1 VSNRPNT
8 ESHGAA
14 DLLKVRDLQL
24 SLIYDTVTDV
34 IFALNVTDDGRFM
47 FSSVNQRFVEA
58 TGLRKDDVV
67 GKYIEEVIPPQAH
80 ALVLGKYREAIRSR
94 KAVSWEEISMYPS
107 GQKIGEVTVAPV
119 IDANDECHQ
128 LIGTVHDVTEYR
140 KIHALL
146 EKAEERWR
154 LALEGSGAGVW
165 DWDVKGGTTSYS
177 AQWKRMLGY
186 REEEIGPDVVEWVDR
201 IHPEDKYSVTD
212 AMNSAVTNHRSTLV
226 TEHRLRHANGSW
238 VWVHSHGMISY
249 DRAGQPERMIGTV
262 VDITARKEAEAA
274 TQLSALVYRNS
285 SEGMLVTDSDGVIIA
300 TNEAFA
306 RSRGTTAE
314 RIIGVALLDF
324 FQIAVGAESFLRI
337 QRQLQATGRWRGEVW
352 QRAADGTK
360 IAELC
365 NIDTIY
371 NADRSVSKRIFL
383 FLDITEQK
391 MAEKVIWRQANFD
404 ALTSLPNRFMFTDRL
419 KHAVELGRRSN
430 APLALLF
437 IDLDRFKEVN
447 DGLGHT
453 LGDALLVQ
461 VAKRLREYVR
471 DADIIARLGGDEF
484 AIILENAAQKQVDQ
498 IAETVT
504 NILSLPFDLEG
515 HVAYVSASVGI
526 AYYPKDALHI
536 ENLIKHADQAMYA
549 VKREGGNRYG
559 YFLAP
564 MQDRAVA
571 RRRLINN
578 LHNAITEN
586 QLQVHYQPIIDLKDG
601 SVSKAEALLRWEHPV
616 EGAIRPDVFIPLAEE
631 IGIIDR
637 ISHWVC
643 DETLARFAQRC
654 ILDDRFQISVNFSPA
669 QFKGGKD
676 GFHSLFEVMKKF
688 ATSPA
693 CIVIEI
699 TEGVLLNLD
708 ERMLKKFEMLA
719 NRGIQLALDD
729 FGTGYSSLA
738 YLTRLKF
745 NFLKIDK
752 VFIRDLENNAKNQA
766 LCEAIITMAHKLGM
780 KVIAEGVE
788 TEAQQRL
795 LAAAGCDFG
804 QGYFFS
810 RPMAFEDFERY
821 VTERTS
827 IGS

>member
-1 VSNRPNT
+1 MPNRPKAA
-8 ESHGAA
+8 SHGAA
-14 DLLKVRDLQL
+14 DPLEARELQL
-24 SLIYDTVTDV
+24 SLIYDTLTDV

-47 FSSVNQRFVEA
+47 FGSVNQRFVET
-58 TGLRKDDVV
+58 TGLRKDDVI
-67 GKYIEEVIPPQAH
+67 GKYIEEVIPAQAH
-80 ALVLGKYREAIRSR
+80 ALVLGKYREAMRSR

-107 GQKIGEVTVAPV
+107 GQKIGEVTVVPV
-119 IDANDECHQ
+119 IDANGECRQ
-128 LIGTVHDVTEYR
+128 LIGTVHDVTEHR

-146 EKAEERWR
+146 EKTEERWR

-165 DWDVKGGTTSYS
+165 DWDVREGTTSYS
-177 AQWKRMLGY
+177 AQWERMLGY
-186 REEEIGPDVVEWVDR
+186 RGKGMSSDVVGWIDR
-201 IHPEDKYSVTD
+201 IHPDDRPAVTE
-212 AMNSAVTNHRSTLV
+212 AMHSAVKNHRSALV
-226 TEHRLRHANGSW
+226 TEHRLQHADGSW

-249 DRAGQPERMIGTV
+249 DRAGEPERMIGTV

-285 SEGMLVTDSDGVIIA
+285 SEGMLVTDADGVIIA

-314 RIIGVALLDF
+314 NIVGVALLDF
-324 FQIAVGAESFLRI
+324 FQIAMGAEWFLEI
-337 QRQLQATGRWRGEVW
+337 QRQLRTTGRWRGEVW
-352 QRAADGTK
+352 QRAADGAR

-371 NADRSVSKRIFL
+371 NADGSVSKRIFL

-391 MAEKVIWRQANFD
+391 LAEKVIWRQANFD

-419 KHAVELGRRSN
+419 RHAIELGRRNN

-461 VAKRLREYVR
+461 VARRLREHVG
-471 DADIIARLGGDEF
+471 DARRIARLGGDEF
-484 AIILENAAQKQVDQ
+484 AIILENAAQEQVDR

-504 NILSLPFDLEG
+504 DVLSRPFDLEG
-515 HVAYVSASVGI
+515 HAAYVSASVGI

-536 ENLIKHADQAMYA
+536 ENLIRHADQAMYA

-564 MQDRAVA
+564 MQDRALA

-578 LHNAITEN
+578 LHNAIAEN

-601 SVSKAEALLRWEHPV
+601 SVSKAEALLRWQHPV
-616 EGAIRPDVFIPLAEE
+616 EGMIRPDVFIPLAEE

-637 ISHWVC
+637 ISRWVC
-643 DETLARFAQRC
+643 DETLARFAQRWMRDPC
-654 ILDDRFQISVNFSPA
+654 FQISVNFSPA

-688 ATSPA
+688 AMAPG
-693 CIVIEI
+693 CMVVEI

-752 VFIRDLENNAKNQA
+752 VFIKDLENNAKNQA
-766 LCEAIITMAHKLGM
+766 LCEAIITMAHRLGM
-780 KVIAEGVE
+780 SVVAEGVE
-788 TEAQQRL
+788 TQAQQRL

-821 VTERTS
+821 VAQRTS
-827 IGS
+827 VGS